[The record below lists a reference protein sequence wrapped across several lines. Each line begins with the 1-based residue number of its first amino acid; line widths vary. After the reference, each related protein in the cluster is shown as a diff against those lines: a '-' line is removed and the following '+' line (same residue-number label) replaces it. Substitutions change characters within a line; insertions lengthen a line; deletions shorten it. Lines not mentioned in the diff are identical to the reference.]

1 MDVTEVKQIY
11 FDTSNSG
18 NSTVGKAV
26 DLGLPSGTKWAD
38 RNVGASSPEDFGD
51 YYAWGETEVKDS
63 YTWETYTLCDGKA
76 SSCYDIGEDIAGTD
90 YDVAHVKWG
99 GNWEMP
105 TKEQFEELINNCTWY
120 YTVRIDDEG
129 YGRFGYRVIGTNGKS
144 IFLPIAG
151 AYEIK
156 LGDAGNEGDYW
167 SSTIGDDDISPDYT
181 NCAYKLFINGVCL
194 QISLG
199 SRYDGNSVRPVSE

>member
-1 MDVTEVKQIY
+1 MKRNVLTTIIFCNVFIFPTLYAQEKMVVEKTDKTTTEYDVTEVKQIY

-63 YTWETYTLCDGKA
+63 YTWETYTLCDGTA
-76 SSCYDIGEDIAGTD
+76 YSCYDIGEDIAGTD

-120 YTVRIDDEG
+120 YTVRMDDEG
-129 YGRFGYRVIGTNGKS
+129 YGIFGYRV
-144 IFLPIAG
+144 L
-151 AYEIK
+151 
-156 LGDAGNEGDYW
+156 
-167 SSTIGDDDISPDYT
+167 
-181 NCAYKLFINGVCL
+181 
-194 QISLG
+194 
-199 SRYDGNSVRPVSE
+199 